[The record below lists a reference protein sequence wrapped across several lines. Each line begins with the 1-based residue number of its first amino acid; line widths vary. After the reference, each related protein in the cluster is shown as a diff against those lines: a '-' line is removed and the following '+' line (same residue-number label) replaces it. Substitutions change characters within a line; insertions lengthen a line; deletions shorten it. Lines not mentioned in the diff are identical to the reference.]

1 MPLIGVRELRE
12 RTSEVLR
19 RVREEKA
26 EYVVTYQ
33 GRPIAM
39 LLPVNAE
46 RIEAAMVQAGK
57 GSVTGGWETYAQ
69 LAQELRQAWPAEQST
84 QDLLDEIRR

>member
-1 MPLIGVRELRE
+1 MPLVGVRELRE

-19 RVREEKA
+19 QVREEGV
-26 EYVVTYQ
+26 EYVITYQ

-39 LLPVNAE
+39 LLPVDA
-46 RIEAAMVQAGK
+46 
-57 GSVTGGWETYAQ
+57 ETYAQ
-69 LAQELRQAWPAEQST
+69 LAEQVRQAWPAEQST